1 MIVVYHKNNQVVK
14 IIRDSEDLMFSSNA
28 VGSIL
33 LRLAKLYPND
43 LLVWCAIELQVSLN
57 TTAFDSIFHHH
68 KIMTSY
74 CTTVE
79 GYLPEAIGYV
89 EESPFIKINRN
100 IAFPTWRMSSDVG
113 GIHSSVLLQFERSL
127 SFKGDFNYFLSSVA
141 KVGMPEGLFCYSEP
155 KLLLENEVVLSR
167 KCGSSAKL
175 FQFVK
180 QHYRTRWA
188 FLLFFNVLVYEK
200 KFPLF
205 SLLRSVLFRNRN
217 QLHID
222 FTSIEI
228 QSSRKVVALGTI
240 DVIIPTIGRKNYLYD
255 VLKDLAKQ
263 THLPVHVIVVEQ
275 NPQEGTA
282 SELDYLK
289 TESWPFEIKHIF
301 THQAGVCNARNVA
314 LNEVVSEWVFLADDD
329 NRFEETLLADV
340 MSRIR
345 QYGVFVATT
354 SYIQNHESKVHL
366 KIKQWSTFGAG
377 NSFVQK
383 DLLENIRFNTSLEFG
398 YGEDVD
404 FGMQLRNL
412 GQDVI
417 YLPEPHI
424 LHLKAPI
431 GGFRTKP
438 ILQWQNDL
446 IQPKPSPTVMLSYIL
461 HKTKEQILGYKTIL
475 FLKYFKHQKIKNP
488 YRYYSNFKKQWNSSV
503 FWANQLK
510 EQNEI

>member
-14 IIRDSEDLMFSSNA
+14 TIRDSEDLMFSSNA

-43 LLVWCAIELQVSLN
+43 LLVWCAIELKLYLN
-57 TTAFDSIFHHH
+57 ITAFDSIFHHH

-74 CTTVE
+74 CTTLE

-100 IAFPTWRMSSDVG
+100 ISFSTWRMSSDVG
-113 GIHSSVLLQFERSL
+113 GIHASVLLQFERSL

-155 KLLLENEVVLSR
+155 KLLLENEVVLSC
-167 KCGSSAKL
+167 KCSSSAKL

-188 FLLFFNVLVYEK
+188 FLLFFNLLVYEK

-205 SLLRSVLFRNRN
+205 SLIRSLLFRNRN
-217 QLHID
+217 QFDID
-222 FTSIEI
+222 FNSIEI

-240 DVIIPTIGRKNYLYD
+240 YVIIPTIGRKNYLYD

-275 NPQEGTA
+275 NPQEGRA

-289 TESWPFEIKHIF
+289 TECWPFEIKHIF
-301 THQAGVCNARNVA
+301 TRQAGVCNARNLA

-329 NRFEETLLADV
+329 IRIETNFIHKTFFNIEKFGSKIVSISCLQKEDK
-340 MSRIR
+340 RI
-345 QYGVFVATT
+345 F
-354 SYIQNHESKVHL
+354 KFFF
-366 KIKQWSTFGAG
+366 QWGSFGSG
-377 NSFVQK
+377 CSFVNAGVLR
-383 DLLENIRFNTSLEFG
+383 DLKFNVGYEFG
-398 YGEDVD
+398 FGEDAD

-412 GQDVI
+412 GHDVL
-417 YLPEPHI
+417 YLPEPEI
-424 LHLKAPI
+424 LHLKAPV

-438 ILQWQNDL
+438 ALLWDNYA
-446 IQPKPSPTVMLSYIL
+446 IQPKPSPTVMLYQIL
-461 HKTKEQILGYKTIL
+461 HNTKEQIRGYKSIL
-475 FLKYFKHQKIKNP
+475 FIKYYRLQNIKNP
-488 YRYYSNFKKQWNSSV
+488 YRYYLNFKKQWKQSV
-503 FWANQLK
+503 FWANQLNQK
-510 EQNEI
+510 K